1 MIRSN
6 KPRKCAVCKS
16 AYTPFQSMQK
26 VCGSMPCMVAAGQAK
41 TLKDRAK
48 REQEERAKTRVQ
60 KEALKTRSQWM
71 KEAQHA
77 FNAYIRQRDSGR
89 PCICCGRTETAV
101 TGLSSHGW
109 DCGHY
114 RSVGSAPHLRF
125 HEDNAHRQL
134 VLCNRYGAGRAVDY
148 RIGLVKRLGIAAV
161 ESLENDNTVRK
172 FSIDELK
179 AIKATYKG
187 KLKMLLADKEVA

>member
-1 MIRSN
+1 MQIVCG
-6 KPRKCAVCKS
+6 PKCAQEFAEIQRLK
-16 AYTPFQSMQK
+16 K
-26 VCGSMPCMVAAGQAK
+26 AAK
-41 TLKDRAK
+41 K
-48 REQEERAKTRVQ
+48 EQEERAKTRVQ
-60 KEALKTRSQWM
+60 REALKTRSDYI

-77 FNAYIRQRDSGR
+77 FNAFIRERDSGK
-89 PCICCGRTETAV
+89 PCICCGRAETAV

-161 ESLENDNTVRK
+161 EALENDNTVRK

-179 AIKATYKG
+179 VIKATYKA
-187 KLKMLLADKEVA
+187 KLKQLLADKEVA